1 MAFIYRYE
9 LKNKNNR
16 QKINLQLHEENIVDA
31 IDQTFGD
38 NVLSI
43 KVFFDFF
50 EFRLQHSIATNL
62 ELQTLGKKIVSSNP
76 ELNSYK
82 KIYKKNSQLFRRKK
96 SSYYAFLED
105 IEYENQ
111 IYYLK
116 FDLVDQEDSDRI
128 QNEFEENQTPK
139 GDLLSTLNTFS
150 MIVEIKELDLMEK
163 KIKNILNINNDEATN
178 RWYLLKGKHVKSGNS
193 LIFLDYTESQDIV
206 SNFMLFSIDD
216 LEETKSAQLE
226 KFYSLEGIEH
236 LEIADFNENY
246 DDFFIAVYNVG
257 QGLCSAI
264 CNYNSQPIV
273 YFDFGGGERRD
284 AVTYPSNGI
293 EYCFSL
299 KPKIILSHWH
309 RDHWIGVH
317 YCEEALKTEWIVPN
331 QKKGPQVIKLCG
343 DISKNGK
350 LTELS
355 SGTLKTPFGSL
366 FIGNGD
372 NSHYHNNG
380 IGLLVENKSNERFLL
395 PGDNRYQFIP
405 DQFLSN
411 LNGLVASH
419 HGGKYFKNNS
429 GENKIPSNVNEGKI
443 VYSYGKHEK
452 FNPKF
457 NSHGHPSYNDEY
469 INYNWVES
477 LELHTPDGHCAVG
490 NNKKINKCNC
500 GCDLEIE
507 CW

>member
-9 LKNKNNR
+9 LKNKNFR
-16 QKINLQLHEENIVDA
+16 QKINLKLHEENIVNA
-31 IDQTFGD
+31 INQTFGN
-38 NVLSI
+38 NVYSF
-43 KVFFDFF
+43 KVYSDYF
-50 EFRLQHSIATNL
+50 EFRLRHSIATNL
-62 ELQTLGKKIVSSNP
+62 ELQKLGKNIVNSDA
-76 ELNSYK
+76 ELSSYK
-82 KIYKKNSQLFRRKK
+82 KVYKKNSQLFRRKR

-105 IEYENQ
+105 IEYEDQ

-128 QNEFEENQTPK
+128 QNEFEENQTTK
-139 GDLLSTLNTFS
+139 GDLLGTLNTFS
-150 MIVEIKELDLMEK
+150 MIVEIKEPDLMGNK
-163 KIKNILNINNDEATN
+163 LKRILNIINEEASN
-178 RWYLLKGKHVKSGNS
+178 RWYLLNGKHVKSGNS
-193 LIFLDYTESQDIV
+193 LIFLDYTGSQEIV
-206 SNFMLFSIDD
+206 SNFMLSSIED
-216 LEETKSAQLE
+216 LVETAQLE
-226 KFYSLEGIEH
+226 RFYSLEGIQHE
-236 LEIADFNENY
+236 EKTDFKENY

-284 AVTYPSNGI
+284 AVTYPPNGI

-317 YCEEALKTEWIVPN
+317 YCKDALKTEWIVPN
-331 QKKGPQVIKLCG
+331 QKKGPQVTKLCA
-343 DISKNGK
+343 DISKYGK

-355 SGTLKTPFGSL
+355 SGTFKTPFGSL
-366 FIGNGD
+366 FICNGD
-372 NSHYHNNG
+372 NRHYHNNG

-419 HGGKYFKNNS
+419 HGGNYFKNNC
-429 GENKIPSNVNEGKI
+429 GKNKIPLNVKEGKI
-443 VYSYGKHEK
+443 VYSYGKHAK
-452 FNPKF
+452 FTPKF
-457 NSHGHPSYNDEY
+457 NSHSHPSYTGDY
-469 INYNWVES
+469 IKYKWVKS
-477 LELHTPDGHCAVG
+477 LELHTPDGHRAIGV
-490 NNKKINKCNC
+490 NNTINKCNC
-500 GCDLEIE
+500 GCDLEIKYP
-507 CW
+507 